1 MRHWKDFSGQ
11 PTENPA
17 HHAGAFEAEP
27 KSNWFEADKATAA
40 REQSARK
47 PAVGSNS
54 IEEVTDRIF
63 RRYAVH

>member
-11 PTENPA
+11 PVDSAA
-17 HHAGAFEAEP
+17 HHVGAFEA
-27 KSNWFEADKATAA
+27 KSQPSWFEADQAAPMHEPLPRKPSGATA
-40 REQSARK
+40 
-47 PAVGSNS
+47 S

>member
-11 PTENPA
+11 PTDNSA
-17 HHAGAFEAEP
+17 NHTGSFEAKP
-27 KSNWFEADKATAA
+27 QPSWFEANHDAPT
-40 REQSARK
+40 REPSPRKQAGASA
-47 PAVGSNS
+47 S